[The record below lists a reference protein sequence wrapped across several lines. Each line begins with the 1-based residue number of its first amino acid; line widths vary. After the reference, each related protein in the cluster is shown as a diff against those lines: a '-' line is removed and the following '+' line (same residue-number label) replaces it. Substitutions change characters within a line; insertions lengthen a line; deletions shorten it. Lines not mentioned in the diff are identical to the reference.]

1 MKRSVL
7 LGVLLLVGSLSMA
20 AAART
25 DLPGSLAPAAQPQ
38 GPRVIDIVKLKDN
51 LYVLTSSTPGNPAT
65 FSGGNVAVFI
75 TDGGVTL
82 VDTKLAG
89 WGQAV
94 LDKVKSVTTKP
105 VTRIINT
112 HTHGDHTGNDGFF
125 GTTVEIVA
133 QENTK
138 TNMEKMDAFKGDN
151 AKFLP
156 RKTYKDKLTL
166 GSGKD
171 RVDLYY
177 FGRGH
182 TNGDTWVVYPSL
194 RVMQTGDMFAWKD
207 APLLDKA
214 NGGSGVEYAAT
225 VGKALATV
233 KDVDT
238 LIVGHSPLRKV
249 PELKEYQQ
257 FMTDFVAAVKEAKS
271 SGKSVED
278 AAAAIDLSAKYKD
291 YKKERYRAAIQ
302 SIYDELQAR

>member
-156 RKTYKDKLTL
+156 KKTYKDKLTL
-166 GSGKD
+166 GSGKE
-171 RVDLYY
+171 RIDLYY
-177 FGRGH
+177 FGAGH
-182 TNGDTWVVYPSL
+182 TSGDTFVVFPDL
-194 RVMQTGDMFAWKD
+194 KVLHTGDMFAWKD
-207 APLLDKA
+207 APFCDRS
-214 NGGSGVEYAAT
+214 NGGSCVSLPQT
-225 VGKALATV
+225 LSKAIANI
-233 KDVDT
+233 KNVDT
-238 LIVGHSPLRKV
+238 VIPGHSPMMAPKDLQEFQRFTADLLA
-249 PELKEYQQ
+249 E
-257 FMTDFVAAVKEAKS
+257 TRAAMAA
-271 SGKSVED
+271 GKSVDEAS
-278 AAAAIDLSAKYKD
+278 AAFKVDKYPGYKTERVKAAVQA
-291 YKKERYRAAIQ
+291 
-302 SIYDELQAR
+302 IYDEIKK